1 VRDNFRKRRG
11 WRSSENREWP
21 DNALRHS
28 FASCHLAHFKDA
40 AVLALETGH
49 TDSGMIFD
57 HYREAGEAAS
67 ARKLAQ
73 KQYWAD
79 VCPASRNLVLS
90 HITLPFGFL
99 LKA

>member
-1 VRDNFRKRRG
+1 MRDNFRKRRG

-57 HYREAGEAAS
+57 HYRELGKP
-67 ARKLAQ
+67 RLPKLAQ
-73 KQYWAD
+73 KQYWAG
-79 VCPASRNLVLS
+79 VCPARSNLVLS
-90 HITLPFGFL
+90 HITLPFGL
-99 LKA
+99 LLRA

>member
-57 HYREAGEAAS
+57 HYPKLGKPRLPENWRRSNTGLAFARRAGIS
-67 ARKLAQ
+67 F
-73 KQYWAD
+73 Y
-79 VCPASRNLVLS
+79 PTSRFLS
-90 HITLPFGFL
+90 DFC
-99 LKA
+99 

>member
-11 WRSSENREWP
+11 WRSSENRELP

-67 ARKLAQ
+67 AENWRRSNAGLASARRAGISF
-73 KQYWAD
+73 Y
-79 VCPASRNLVLS
+79 PTPRFLS
-90 HITLPFGFL
+90 DFC
-99 LKA
+99 

>member
-21 DNALRHS
+21 DNALHS

-67 ARKLAQ
+67 AENCRRSNAGLAFARRAGISF
-73 KQYWAD
+73 Y
-79 VCPASRNLVLS
+79 PTPRFLS
-90 HITLPFGFL
+90 DFC
-99 LKA
+99 